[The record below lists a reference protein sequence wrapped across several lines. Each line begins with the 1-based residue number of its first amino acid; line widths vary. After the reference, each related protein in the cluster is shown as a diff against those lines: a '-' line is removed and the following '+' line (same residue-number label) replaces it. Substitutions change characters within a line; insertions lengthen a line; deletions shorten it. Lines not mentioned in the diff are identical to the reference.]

1 MARGLSSDLL
11 TEINS
16 GSIKPVALVE
26 IGFPTVQRLTNHY
39 KDIVHNANTYSA
51 GGHLLKISAKAEN
64 SQINVAN
71 FSIQLSAVDSAFVSI
86 VLNNVV
92 NNDQV
97 TVDMG
102 FLDSSDALIDT
113 FTYEI
118 GFIDSFRIDTEKGRI
133 VLNCTSH
140 FADFSRTAGRKT
152 NNGSQQRFFS
162 TDVGFEFAGL
172 TVQDILWGRK

>member
-39 KDIVHNANTYSA
+39 KDLVHDSNTYSA

-102 FLDSSDALIDT
+102 FLDSTDALIDT
-113 FTYEI
+113 FAYEI
-118 GFIDSFRIDTEKGRI
+118 GFIDSFRIDTEKGRMVI
-133 VLNCTSH
+133 NCTSH

-152 NNGSQQRFFS
+152 NNGSQQRFFN

>member
-1 MARGLSSDLL
+1 MTRGLSSNIT
-11 TEINS
+11 TELGNQN
-16 GSIKPVALVE
+16 IKAIALVE
-26 IGFPTVQRLTNHY
+26 INFPTPQRLTNHY
-39 KDIVHNANTYSA
+39 KDITHNSNTYTSSS
-51 GGHLLKISAKAEN
+51 HLLGISGKGEN
-64 SQINVAN
+64 SAIDVSSFQIE
-71 FSIQLSAVDSAFVSI
+71 LSAVDNTFVAI

-102 FLDSSDALIDT
+102 FLNSSDALIDT

-118 GFIDSFRIDTEKGRI
+118 GFIDSFRIATEKGRL

>member
-39 KDIVHNANTYSA
+39 KDLVHNANTYLA

-92 NNDQV
+92 SNDEV
-97 TVDMG
+97 T
-102 FLDSSDALIDT
+102 ID
-113 FTYEI
+113 I
-118 GFIDSFRIDTEKGRI
+118 GFIDSSESLIDTFNYDKGYI
-133 VLNCTSH
+133 NNYSIDTKQGILTLNCTSH
-140 FADFSRTAGRKT
+140 FGDFSRTAGRKT
-152 NNGSQQRFFS
+152 NEGSQQRFYP
-162 TDVGFEFAGL
+162 TDKGFEFSAL
-172 TVQDILWGRK
+172 TIQDLKWGRK

>member
-1 MARGLSSDLL
+1 MTRGLSSAIT
-11 TEINS
+11 TELGNQN
-16 GSIKPVALVE
+16 IKAIALVE
-26 IGFPTVQRLTNHY
+26 INFPTPQRITNHY
-39 KDIVHNANTYSA
+39 KNITHNSNTYTASS
-51 GGHLLKISAKAEN
+51 HLLGISGKGEN
-64 SQINVAN
+64 SAIDVSSFQIE
-71 FSIQLSAVDSAFVSI
+71 LSAVDSAFVSI

-102 FLDSSDALIDT
+102 FLNDADALIDT

-118 GFIDSFRIDTEKGRI
+118 GFIDSSRIDTEKGRI

-152 NNGSQQRFFS
+152 NNGSQQRLFS

-172 TVQDILWGRK
+172 TVQDILWGKK

>member
-1 MARGLSSDLL
+1 MTRGLSSAIT
-11 TEINS
+11 TELGNQN
-16 GSIKPVALVE
+16 IKAIALVE
-26 IGFPTVQRLTNHY
+26 LNFPTPQRITNHY
-39 KDIVHNANTYSA
+39 KDLTHNSNTYTASS
-51 GGHLLKISAKAEN
+51 HLLGISGKGEN
-64 SQINVAN
+64 SAIDVSSFQIE
-71 FSIQLSAVDSAFVSI
+71 LSAVDSAFVSI

-102 FLDSSDALIDT
+102 FLDSTDALIDT